1 MQVVPHTKPINHATT
16 ITHTKK
22 MVEMK
27 RVGPMRLTG
36 ELVSRIVGSICD
48 MQVLIVT
55 SGIIA
60 VPTLVVVRSC
70 NRKAL
75 AGHLFPYFPTHLLL
89 LPPTPNQ
96 KNKKGKKNGG
106 CV

>member
-1 MQVVPHTKPINHATT
+1 
-16 ITHTKK
+16 
-22 MVEMK
+22 
-27 RVGPMRLTG
+27 MRLTG

-55 SGIIA
+55 SVIIA

>member
-1 MQVVPHTKPINHATT
+1 
-16 ITHTKK
+16 

-55 SGIIA
+55 SVII
-60 VPTLVVVRSC
+60 VNSC
-70 NRKAL
+70 TYTSCCAL
-75 AGHLFPYFPTHLLL
+75 L
-89 LPPTPNQ
+89 
-96 KNKKGKKNGG
+96 
-106 CV
+106 